1 MADKNNSEVVKKAGR
16 PKKVIPTKEKKV
28 VVKKN
33 RKPQVPKKEKID
45 IINFVQREG
54 DVTST
59 GGTITTSAST
69 TISSITE
76 IYGSDSYI
84 YTTNHQI
91 KNTKTLSYLNLLEL
105 QFLLEFIGKEVQ
117 RYGGYNDAGSGREK
131 HAIAI
136 DRYTKVN
143 DEIHRRV
150 NEISW

>member
-1 MADKNNSEVVKKAGR
+1 MEKEIKKAGR
-16 PKKVIPTKEKKV
+16 PKKDTPTKEKKV

-45 IINFVQREG
+45 RINFVQIEG

-59 GGTITTSAST
+59 GGTITNSAST
-69 TISSITE
+69 TISSISE
-76 IYGSDSYI
+76 IYEPNSYV
-84 YTTNHQI
+84 YSTEQTI
-91 KNTKTLSYLNLLEL
+91 KNTNTLKYLNLLEL
-105 QFLLEFIGKEVQ
+105 KFLLEFIGKEVQ